1 MFCVE
6 EQPLDLSV
14 KPQKCDDG
22 YDSYLSSSQHFNF
35 EEFYRRYLAISVRSW
50 HLHHPQP
57 PPLPL
62 YTAPLPES
70 SLRPAVKRKLSS
82 EFDEVAVAVKKPKSE
97 DAKHDAKSSRII
109 RKRKKDELSLIKS
122 SCDCRSCYEEHIN
135 KLRVKSEVSWT
146 FL

>member
-14 KPQKCDDG
+14 KPQKCDG
-22 YDSYLSSSQHFNF
+22 YDSYISSSQHFNF

-50 HLHHPQP
+50 QLHHPPP
-57 PPLPL
+57 PPLH
-62 YTAPLPES
+62 TAPPPES
-70 SLRPAVKRKLSS
+70 SYRPAVKRKLSS
-82 EFDEVAVAVKKPKSE
+82 EFDEVAAVVKKPKSE
-97 DAKHDAKSSRII
+97 DAKHDAKANRII

>member
-14 KPQKCDDG
+14 KPQKCDG
-22 YDSYLSSSQHFNF
+22 YDSYISSSQHFNF

-50 HLHHPQP
+50 QLHHPQP
-57 PPLPL
+57 PLL
-62 YTAPLPES
+62 HTAPPPES
-70 SLRPAVKRKLSS
+70 SYRPAVKRKLSS
-82 EFDEVAVAVKKPKSE
+82 EFDEVAAVVKKPKSE
-97 DAKHDAKSSRII
+97 DAKHDAKANRII